1 MSSGST
7 GSIPCN
13 TRIRGRSIFPI
24 QRGHS
29 LVQREDGGEVKRA
42 EVGVDLT
49 KISGH
54 NFQIGAVTTASEKGI
69 QD

>member
-1 MSSGST
+1 MQYEDQGQVHFSNSE
-7 GSIPCN
+7 
-13 TRIRGRSIFPI
+13 R
-24 QRGHS
+24 HS